1 MNNELFRRKV
11 RRKATKNE
19 KEILKQLK
27 AQIDKG
33 LTHNHLKIEKEQ
45 WTDKLRYK
53 KVKLEKMY

>member
-27 AQIDKG
+27 AQIGKR